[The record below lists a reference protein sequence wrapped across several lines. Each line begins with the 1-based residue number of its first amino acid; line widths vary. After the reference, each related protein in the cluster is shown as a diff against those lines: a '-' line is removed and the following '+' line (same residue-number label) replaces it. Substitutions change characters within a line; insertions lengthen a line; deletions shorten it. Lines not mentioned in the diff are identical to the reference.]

1 MVTKMKFARE
11 MMKKSF
17 FIVLSVILCVLCFP
31 IIVKADEPDNTKYS
45 AGNFYYHVHEGYVSI
60 CGYVGDDTEII
71 IPSNIA
77 GSPVSEIE
85 SKAFDGCDTIEKI
98 TISETVDTLYDDSFS
113 GMTSLKKVICNTI
126 NVNIN
131 VGDGIEVEYTSVLQS
146 NDDNTS
152 EKPENTTE
160 NPDNKPDK
168 ETVNNTD
175 EDTDNGSKDD
185 KSDNSDIGEYSYEET
200 DDDAN
205 TNSGKT
211 TNTENTTNPEN
222 STNPGNTTNTGNTTS
237 TGNTTN
243 TDVNSS
249 DNVTTLKPANNDS
262 TTIDSIDTGANKTET
277 NNQTIVTSE
286 DGTTQ
291 VADGTGLLISTNTTA
306 NDTLDNDTTVTSGNH
321 MIWLGIIPIAIVVI
335 VIAVCIILFKKKN

>member
-85 SKAFDGCDTIEKI
+85 SKAFDGCDTIETI
-98 TISETVDTLYDDSFS
+98 TIPETVDTLYDDSFS

-131 VGDGIEVEYTSVLQS
+131 VGDGIEVEYTTVLQG

-152 EKPENTTE
+152 KQQGNDETVE

-168 ETVNNTD
+168 ETVNNTG

-185 KSDNSDIGEYSYEET
+185 KSENSDIGEYSYEET

-205 TNSGKT
+205 TNSEKA
-211 TNTENTTNPEN
+211 TNPEN
-222 STNPGNTTNTGNTTS
+222 STN

-249 DNVTTLKPANNDS
+249 DNVTSLTPANNDS

-277 NNQTIVTSE
+277 NDQTIVTSE
-286 DGTTQ
+286 DGTMQ
-291 VADGTGLLISTNTTA
+291 VAEGTGLLISTSDSENTA
-306 NDTLDNDTTVTSGNH
+306 NNDTPAVTGNKK
-321 MIWLGIIPIAIVVI
+321 IWIIIIPIAIVI
-335 VIAVCIILFKKKN
+335 VAIVVSIVLFTKSNKN

>member
-85 SKAFDGCDTIEKI
+85 SKAFDGCDTIETI
-98 TISETVDTLYDDSFS
+98 TIPETVDTLYDDSFS

-131 VGDGIEVEYTSVLQS
+131 VGEGIEVEYTSVLQG

-152 EKPENTTE
+152 KQQGNDETVE
-160 NPDNKPDK
+160 NPDIKPDK
-168 ETVNNTD
+168 ETVNNTG

-185 KSDNSDIGEYSYEET
+185 KSENSDIGEYSYEET

-205 TNSGKT
+205 TNSEKA
-211 TNTENTTNPEN
+211 TNPEN
-222 STNPGNTTNTGNTTS
+222 STN

-249 DNVTTLKPANNDS
+249 DNVTSLTPANNDS

-277 NNQTIVTSE
+277 NDQTIVTSE
-286 DGTTQ
+286 DGTMQ
-291 VADGTGLLISTNTTA
+291 VAEGTGLLISTSDSENTA
-306 NDTLDNDTTVTSGNH
+306 NNDTPAVTGNKK
-321 MIWLGIIPIAIVVI
+321 IWIIIIPIAIVIAAI
-335 VIAVCIILFKKKN
+335 VVSVVLFTKSNKN

>member
-1 MVTKMKFARE
+1 MVNKMKFARK

-31 IIVKADEPDNTKYS
+31 ITVKADEPDNTKYS

-85 SKAFDGCDTIEKI
+85 SKSFDGCDTIEKI
-98 TISETVDTLYDDSFS
+98 TIPETVDTLYDDSFS

-131 VGDGIEVEYTSVLQS
+131 VGDGIEVEYTTVLQG

-152 EKPENTTE
+152 EKPDNNTG
-160 NPDNKPDK
+160 K
-168 ETVNNTD
+168 ETVNDTG
-175 EDTDNGSKDD
+175 EDDNGSKDD
-185 KSDNSDIGEYSYEET
+185 KSENSDIGEYSYEET
-200 DDDAN
+200 DDNSD

-211 TNTENTTNPEN
+211 TNTENTTN
-222 STNPGNTTNTGNTTS
+222 TGNV
-237 TGNTTN
+237 TN

-249 DNVTTLKPANNDS
+249 DNVTTLTPANNDS
-262 TTIDSIDTGANKTET
+262 TTIDSIDTGSKKDE
-277 NNQTIVTSE
+277 NNDQTVVTSE

-291 VADGTGLLISTNTTA
+291 VAEGTGLLISTSDSENA
-306 NDTLDNDTTVTSGNH
+306 VNNDTPAVVTGNKK
-321 MIWLGIIPIAIVVI
+321 IWVIIIPIAIVI
-335 VIAVCIILFKKKN
+335 VAIVVSIVLFTKSNKN

>member
-1 MVTKMKFARE
+1 
-11 MMKKSF
+11 MKKSF

-85 SKAFDGCDTIEKI
+85 SKAFDGCDTIETI
-98 TISETVDTLYDDSFS
+98 TIPETVDTLYDDSFS

-131 VGDGIEVEYTSVLQS
+131 VGDGIEVEYTSVLQG

-152 EKPENTTE
+152 KQQGNDETVE

-168 ETVNNTD
+168 ETVNNTG

-205 TNSGKT
+205 TNSG
-211 TNTENTTNPEN
+211 
-222 STNPGNTTNTGNTTS
+222 NTTNTGNTTS

-249 DNVTTLKPANNDS
+249 DNVTTLTPANNDS

-277 NNQTIVTSE
+277 NDQTIVTSE

-291 VADGTGLLISTNTTA
+291 VAEGTGLLISTSDSEKAA
-306 NDTLDNDTTVTSGNH
+306 NNDTTTVVTGNKK
-321 MIWLGIIPIAIVVI
+321 IWVIIIPIAIVIAAI
-335 VIAVCIILFKKKN
+335 VVSIVLFTKSNKN

>member
-1 MVTKMKFARE
+1 
-11 MMKKSF
+11 MKKSF

-45 AGNFYYHVHEGYVSI
+45 AGNFYYHVHEGYVSV

-85 SKAFDGCDTIEKI
+85 SKAFDGCDTIETI
-98 TISETVDTLYDDSFS
+98 TIPETVDTLYDDSFL

-131 VGDGIEVEYTSVLQS
+131 VGDGIEVEYTSVLQG

-152 EKPENTTE
+152 KQQGNDETVE

-168 ETVNNTD
+168 ETVNNTG

-185 KSDNSDIGEYSYEET
+185 KSENSDIGEYSYEET

-205 TNSGKT
+205 TNSEKA
-211 TNTENTTNPEN
+211 TNPEN
-222 STNPGNTTNTGNTTS
+222 STN

-249 DNVTTLKPANNDS
+249 DNVTTLTPANNDS
-262 TTIDSIDTGANKTET
+262 TTIDSIDAGSNKTET
-277 NNQTIVTSE
+277 NDQTIVTSE

-291 VADGTGLLISTNTTA
+291 VAEGTGLLISTSDSEKAA
-306 NDTLDNDTTVTSGNH
+306 NNDTTTVVTGNKK
-321 MIWLGIIPIAIVVI
+321 IWVIIIPIAIVIAAI
-335 VIAVCIILFKKKN
+335 VVSIVLFTKSNKN

>member
-1 MVTKMKFARE
+1 
-11 MMKKSF
+11 MKKSF

-85 SKAFDGCDTIEKI
+85 SKAFDGCDTIETI
-98 TISETVDTLYDDSFS
+98 TIPETVDTLYDDSFS

-131 VGDGIEVEYTSVLQS
+131 VGDGIEVEYTSVLQG

-152 EKPENTTE
+152 EKPDNNTS
-160 NPDNKPDK
+160 K
-168 ETVNNTD
+168 ETVNNTE
-175 EDTDNGSKDD
+175 EDNNNDSKDD
-185 KSDNSDIGEYSYEET
+185 KPENSDIGEYSYEET
-200 DDDAN
+200 DDNTN
-205 TNSGKT
+205 TNSG
-211 TNTENTTNPEN
+211 NTTNP
-222 STNPGNTTNTGNTTS
+222 GNVAN

-249 DNVTTLKPANNDS
+249 DNGTTVTTANNDT
-262 TTIDSIDTGANKTET
+262 TTIDSIDSGSGKSE
-277 NNQTIVTSE
+277 NNEQTVITLE

-291 VADGTGLLISTNTTA
+291 VAEGTGLLISTSDSEKVAN
-306 NDTLDNDTTVTSGNH
+306 NDTPAVVTGNKK
-321 MIWLGIIPIAIVVI
+321 IWIIIIPIAIVIAAI
-335 VIAVCIILFKKKN
+335 VVSIVLFTKSNKN

>member
-1 MVTKMKFARE
+1 
-11 MMKKSF
+11 MKKSF

-85 SKAFDGCDTIEKI
+85 SKAFDGCNTIETI
-98 TISETVDTLYDDSFS
+98 TIPETVDTLYDDSFS
-113 GMTSLKKVICNTI
+113 EMTSLKKVICNTI

-131 VGDGIEVEYTSVLQS
+131 VGDGIEVEYTTVLQG
-146 NDDNTS
+146 NNENTS

-160 NPDNKPDK
+160 NPDNKPEKD
-168 ETVNNTD
+168 TVNNTD
-175 EDTDNGSKDD
+175 EDTNKGSKDD

-200 DDDAN
+200 DDAN
-205 TNSGKT
+205 TNSG
-211 TNTENTTNPEN
+211 NTTNSE
-222 STNPGNTTNTGNTTS
+222 STTNTGNTIS

-249 DNVTTLKPANNDS
+249 DNVTTLTPANNDS

-277 NNQTIVTSE
+277 NDQTIVTSE
-286 DGTTQ
+286 DGTMQ
-291 VADGTGLLISTNTTA
+291 VAEGTGLLISTSDSEKAA
-306 NDTLDNDTTVTSGNH
+306 NNDTTTVVTGNKK
-321 MIWLGIIPIAIVVI
+321 IWVIIIPIAIVI
-335 VIAVCIILFKKKN
+335 VAIVVSIVLFTKSNKN

>member
-1 MVTKMKFARE
+1 
-11 MMKKSF
+11 MKKSF
-17 FIVLSVILCVLCFP
+17 FIVLSLILLVFCFSIP
-31 IIVKADEPDNTKYS
+31 VHADETDTTKYS
-45 AGNFYYHVHEGYVSI
+45 AGNFYYHVHEGYVSV

-85 SKAFDGCDTIEKI
+85 SKAFDGCNTIETI
-98 TISETVDTLYDDSFS
+98 TIPETVDTLYDDSFS

-131 VGDGIEVEYTSVLQS
+131 VGDGIEVEYTSVLQG

-152 EKPENTTE
+152 KQQGNDETVE

-168 ETVNNTD
+168 ETVNNTG

-185 KSDNSDIGEYSYEET
+185 KSENSDIGEYSYEET
-200 DDDAN
+200 NDDSN
-205 TNSGKT
+205 TNS
-211 TNTENTTNPEN
+211 
-222 STNPGNTTNTGNTTS
+222 GNTTNTGNTTS

-249 DNVTTLKPANNDS
+249 DNVTTLTPANNDS
-262 TTIDSIDTGANKTET
+262 TTIDSIDSGANKTET
-277 NNQTIVTSE
+277 NDQTIVTSE

-291 VADGTGLLISTNTTA
+291 VAEGTGLLISTSDSEKAAN
-306 NDTLDNDTTVTSGNH
+306 NDTPTAVTGNKK
-321 MIWLGIIPIAIVVI
+321 IWVIIIPIAIVIAAI
-335 VIAVCIILFKKKN
+335 VVSIVLFTKSNKN

>member
-1 MVTKMKFARE
+1 MEFASK

-17 FIVLSVILCVLCFP
+17 FIVLSLILLVFCFSIP
-31 IIVKADEPDNTKYS
+31 VHADETDTTKYS

-85 SKAFDGCDTIEKI
+85 SKAFDGCNTIETI
-98 TISETVDTLYDDSFS
+98 TIPETVDTLYDDSFS

-131 VGDGIEVEYTSVLQS
+131 VGEGIEVEYTTVLQG

-152 EKPENTTE
+152 EKP
-160 NPDNKPDK
+160 D
-168 ETVNNTD
+168 NNTGKENVND
-175 EDTDNGSKDD
+175 TGEDNNGSKED
-185 KSDNSDIGEYSYEET
+185 KSENSDIGEYSYEET
-200 DDDAN
+200 DDDTN

-211 TNTENTTNPEN
+211 TNTENKTNPEN
-222 STNPGNTTNTGNTTS
+222 STNAGNTTNIGNA
-237 TGNTTN
+237 TN

-249 DNVTTLKPANNDS
+249 NNGTTVIHANNDS
-262 TTIDSIDTGANKTET
+262 TTIDSIDTGSKKDENS
-277 NNQTIVTSE
+277 NQNVVTSE

-291 VADGTGLLISTNTTA
+291 VAEGTGLLISTSDSENVA
-306 NDTLDNDTTVTSGNH
+306 NNDTTTVVTGNKK
-321 MIWLGIIPIAIVVI
+321 IWIILIPIAIVI
-335 VIAVCIILFKKKN
+335 VAIVVSIVLFTKSNKK